1 MDAARTRAL
10 LVAVADLRTEVTM
23 GSVAAYGLP
32 AGPASGYLT
41 MRFLA
46 QLEWALVHM
55 PGADGTAR

>member
-1 MDAARTRAL
+1 
-10 LVAVADLRTEVTM
+10 M